1 MTIYLKNDAGMVKST
16 PLGFSWTTLF
26 FGGCVP
32 LLRGDLKWFFIMIFL
47 SFLTLGISWL
57 IVPFIYNKIYLRNLV
72 GLGWKPATEKDKE
85 VLQKTGILALS

>member
-1 MTIYLKNDAGMVKST
+1 MIIYLKNDAGLVKKV

-47 SFLTLGISWL
+47 SLLTLGFSWF
-57 IVPFIYNKIYLRNLV
+57 IVPFIYNKKYISNLIC
-72 GLGWKPATEKDKE
+72 LGWKPATQENTE
-85 VLQKTGILALS
+85 VLQKRGLLFVA